1 MSANRADLL
10 RRRILSRLRFRP
22 RRRSS
27 SRRRRTGP
35 GRCNAS
41 LNTTPFRPGGSS
53 GFQRRTGATAGI
65 PEIDRR
71 LEHHHGSRSS
81 TSSRSP
87 GNSRRCKCS
96 THYHWNRSPRSHSRT
111 RQRRVPRPPRPPR
124 TRPPSRA
131 PLIPR
136 GTGSTPDIHR
146 CSPRDRRSRQT
157 STSSRRLRAYRTCTN
172 STRDR
177 TRRRPQRRPQS
188 HSPRILR
195 QRVPR
200 TRRPHD
206 IPLPSRARTCPRGK
220 PPRRAARRLPAPRAP
235 APRPGRFLW
244 PSCAL
249 PCLLPC
255 RAAARGS
262 RAPVRPR
269 NLLSRSAAVKSGRR
283 RADPRRAAQYRSGKA
298 RTSPTHPSG
307 GISRGAREGR
317 RARHGNNYHEPLKR
331 REEARRPR
339 TSTWRCRPRP

>member
-1 MSANRADLL
+1 MSANKADLL
-10 RRRILSRLRFRP
+10 RRRILSRLRFHP

-53 GFQRRTGATAGI
+53 GFQRRNGATAGI
-65 PEIDRR
+65 FEIYRR
-71 LEHHHGSRSS
+71 LEHHHGNRSS
-81 TSSRSP
+81 TSSRNP
-87 GNSRRCKCS
+87 GNPRRCTYS
-96 THYHWNRSPRSHSRT
+96 THYWTRSPRSHGRT
-111 RQRRVPRPPRPPR
+111 RRRRVPRPPRPPR

-157 STSSRRLRAYRTCTN
+157 STSSRRLRAYQTCTN

-188 HSPRILR
+188 HSPRTLR

-206 IPLPSRARTCPRGK
+206 TPLPSRARTCPRGK
-220 PPRRAARRLPAPRAP
+220 SSRCTRPSPRASKVP
-235 APRPGRFLW
+235 QGMSCRTLVPHRSTCPRSTLWANRIPQDIHILRRTACTSGRFLRRSRFRPGRFH
-244 PSCAL
+244 
-249 PCLLPC
+249 
-255 RAAARGS
+255 
-262 RAPVRPR
+262 
-269 NLLSRSAAVKSGRR
+269 
-283 RADPRRAAQYRSGKA
+283 
-298 RTSPTHPSG
+298 RT
-307 GISRGAREGR
+307 
-317 RARHGNNYHEPLKR
+317 N
-331 REEARRPR
+331 
-339 TSTWRCRPRP
+339 

>member
-1 MSANRADLL
+1 MSIRPPRSTRVGHLLLPYRERSTGPRCYNCTHDTKARGRSALYRLSANRADPL
-10 RRRILSRLRFRP
+10 RRRILSRLRFHP

-71 LEHHHGSRSS
+71 LEHHRGSRSS

-87 GNSRRCKCS
+87 GNPRRCTYS
-96 THYHWNRSPRSHSRT
+96 THYWTRSPRSHGRT

-124 TRPPSRA
+124 TRPSSRA

-235 APRPGRFLW
+235 APRQPGRFLW

-249 PCLLPC
+249 PCLRCC
-255 RAAARGS
+255 R
-262 RAPVRPR
+262 
-269 NLLSRSAAVKSGRR
+269 
-283 RADPRRAAQYRSGKA
+283 
-298 RTSPTHPSG
+298 
-307 GISRGAREGR
+307 SRGARPGPRLELALGPGR
-317 RARHGNNYHEPLKR
+317 WL
-331 REEARRPR
+331 
-339 TSTWRCRPRP
+339 

>member
-10 RRRILSRLRFRP
+10 RRRILSRLRFHP

-71 LEHHHGSRSS
+71 LEHHRGSRSS

-188 HSPRILR
+188 HSPRTLR

-206 IPLPSRARTCPRGK
+206 TPLPSRARTCPRGK

-235 APRPGRFLW
+235 APRQPGRFLW

-262 RAPVRPR
+262 RAPVPDWNWLSVRAAGSEIPAGPAPRKSTTGRPR
-269 NLLSRSAAVKSGRR
+269 
-283 RADPRRAAQYRSGKA
+283 
-298 RTSPTHPSG
+298 
-307 GISRGAREGR
+307 GI
-317 RARHGNNYHEPLKR
+317 
-331 REEARRPR
+331 PR
-339 TSTWRCRPRP
+339 TPL

>member
-10 RRRILSRLRFRP
+10 RRRILSRLRFHP

-87 GNSRRCKCS
+87 GNPRRCTYS
-96 THYHWNRSPRSHSRT
+96 THYWTRSPRSHGRP
-111 RQRRVPRPPRPPR
+111 RRRRVPRPPRPPR

-136 GTGSTPDIHR
+136 GTGSTPDRHR
-146 CSPRDRRSRQT
+146 RSPRDRRSRQT

-177 TRRRPQRRPQS
+177 TRRRPQRRQQS
-188 HSPRILR
+188 HSPRTLR

-206 IPLPSRARTCPRGK
+206 TPLPSRARTCPRGK
-220 PPRRAARRLPAPRAP
+220 PPRRTARRLPAPRAP
-235 APRPGRFLW
+235 APGQPGGLLW

-249 PCLLPC
+249 PRLRCC
-255 RAAARGS
+255 RSRVARPG
-262 RAPVRPR
+262 PR
-269 NLLSRSAAVKSGRR
+269 LELALGPGRYSNSGRR
-283 RADPRRAAQYRSGKA
+283 RADPAPRKTAPA
-298 RTSPTHPSG
+298 RPG
-307 GISRGAREGR
+307 GV
-317 RARHGNNYHEPLKR
+317 
-331 REEARRPR
+331 RRP
-339 TSTWRCRPRP
+339 PP